1 MKRFIN
7 HRKRILPWLIG
18 ALLPFL
24 PVIATAQEAA
34 PASNMGMSNIEQY
47 IVWGLMGLE
56 VVLLI
61 VVVILLVVIK
71 MMSNVLFPTSKVSPS
86 GELVEPDKPWYQKF
100 LTQVNDAVPIE
111 REAEV
116 MTTHEYDGI
125 YELDNNLPP
134 WWKAM
139 FYVTIVFAVVY
150 LLYFHV
156 FSLGSFQEEEYEQ
169 EMAQAKLEVDAYLA
183 TAGNSVDETNVT
195 FISDAG
201 RLDAAQKMFAQKC
214 SACHGMAGEG
224 GVGPNLTDTYWI
236 HGGDVKDIFRIIKN
250 GVPEKG
256 MIPWK
261 SQLSPVEMQ
270 DLSSYIITLEGTEPP
285 NAKEPQGE
293 PYERDEELA
302 LN

>member
-1 MKRFIN
+1 MKRFIYN
-7 HRKRILPWLIG
+7 RKRILPWLIG
-18 ALLPFL
+18 LLLPFL
-24 PVIATAQEAA
+24 PAVATAQEA
-34 PASNMGMSNIEQY
+34 SSTGIGMSALEQY
-47 IVWGLMGLE
+47 VVWGLMGLE
-56 VVLLI
+56 VLLLI
-61 VVVILLVVIK
+61 IVVILLVVIK
-71 MMSNVLFPTSKVSPS
+71 MMSNVLFPTSEVAPS
-86 GELVEPDKPWYQKF
+86 GELVEPAKPWYQKF

-134 WWKAM
+134 WWTAM
-139 FYVTIVFAVVY
+139 FYITIAFGVVY

-156 FSLGSFQEEEYEQ
+156 FSLGSLQEEEYEE
-169 EMAQAKLEVDAYLA
+169 EMAQAKIEVDAYLA

-195 FISDAG
+195 FISDVG
-201 RLDAAQKMFAQKC
+201 RLDDAQKMFAQKC

-236 HGGDVKDIFRIIKN
+236 HGGGVKDIFRIIKN

-261 SQLSPVEMQ
+261 SQLTPVEMQ